1 MHGDFVPQS
10 VLIVSGPWERAF
22 GNRVVP
28 CKIIQRVPP
37 SAINRINNRRAGKCE
52 WTIPMTVDSM
62 LYNHG
67 KVLVSTKV
75 GGPCFADF
83 PKGFFPAR
91 LGPPIRVQ
99 VSEQAVIGSSMDM
112 NCSTKG
118 SLG

>member
-10 VLIVSGPWERAF
+10 VLIVSGPRERGC

-28 CKIIQRVPP
+28 SKIIQWVPP
-37 SAINRINNRRAGKCE
+37 SAINRINNGGAGKCE
-52 WTIPMTVDSM
+52 WTIAMTINSM
-62 LYNHG
+62 LNHHG
-67 KVLVSTKV
+67 KVLISTKV
-75 GGPCFADF
+75 RGPCFADF

-91 LGPPIRVQ
+91 LGPAIRVQ
-99 VSEQAVIGSSMDM
+99 VSEQAVIGPSMDM